1 MKPRFAMFYSDQ
13 TLLDDGEDVEVA
25 FKVPRVWLD
34 APKDGLQA
42 VVVHRDDGKL
52 TVHIGRDIHAVM
64 PSGDL
69 MNTNDLGP
77 LMRSIGL
84 AKYGLWIPDDDFDQ
98 IHSRL
103 KQHRREYEV

>member
-13 TLLDDGEDVEVA
+13 TLLDDGEDVEVT
-25 FKVPRVWLD
+25 FKVPRVWFD

-42 VVVHRDDGKL
+42 VMVHRDDGKL
-52 TVHIGRDIHAVM
+52 TVHTGLDVHMVM
-64 PSGDL
+64 PNGEP

-77 LMRSIGL
+77 LMRWVGL
-84 AKYGLWIPDDDFDQ
+84 AKYGLWTPTEDFEQ
-98 IHSRL
+98 IYSRL